1 MTESEFNRLAAEG
14 YNRIPVTLETFAD
27 LDTPLSIYLKL
38 AGDPYSYLLESFGR
52 YSFIG
57 IASTTRIA
65 VYDSSILLLT
75 GNRVAERRDHTN
87 PMSFISEFMA
97 RFKVP
102 DLRVVPRFC
111 GGLVG
116 YFGYDTV
123 RAIEPKLA
131 HSDKAKKPDPIG
143 APDMLLMLSEEIA
156 IVDNLSGKLTLVVY
170 AEPGFP
176 GAWKQAQA
184 RLKELLAK
192 LRAPVAIPAD
202 AATDSAPAESEFG
215 EAAFKAAVVLTMASS
230 NDRPTSVISSRIRSR
245 PRNPAWPS
253 LVWNTCG
260 AGNPVC
266 SQ

>member
-1 MTESEFNRLAAEG
+1 
-14 YNRIPVTLETFAD
+14 
-27 LDTPLSIYLKL
+27 
-38 AGDPYSYLLESFGR
+38 
-52 YSFIG
+52 
-57 IASTTRIA
+57 
-65 VYDSSILLLT
+65 
-75 GNRVAERRDHTN
+75 
-87 PMSFISEFMA
+87 MA

-102 DLRVVPRFC
+102 DLRGLPRFC

-215 EAAFKAAVVLTMASS
+215 EAAFKAAVVRAKQYITDGDVMQVVLSQRMSKPYRASPLALY
-230 NDRPTSVISSRIRSR
+230 RALRTL
-245 PRNPAWPS
+245 NPSPY
-253 LVWNTCG
+253 NET
-260 AGNPVC
+260 
-266 SQ
+266 QR

>member
-1 MTESEFNRLAAEG
+1 MTEIEFNRLAAEG

-38 AGDPYSYLLESFGR
+38 ANDPYSYLLESVQGGERFGR

-57 IASTTRIA
+57 LAAGARIA
-65 VYDSSILLLT
+65 VVDGAIMVLS

-102 DLRVVPRFC
+102 DLPGLPRFC

-116 YFGYDTV
+116 VFGYDTV
-123 RAIEPKLA
+123 RFVEPKLA
-131 HSDKAKKPDPIG
+131 RTHKPEAAG
-143 APDMLLMLSEEIA
+143 MEGVPDILLLLSEEIA
-156 IVDNLSGKLTLVVY
+156 IVDNLSGKLSLVVY

-184 RLKELLAK
+184 RLKELLGR
-192 LRAPVAIPAD
+192 LRSPVAIPRTCACRRHRRYPNL
-202 AATDSAPAESEFG
+202 A
-215 EAAFKAAVVLTMASS
+215 KR
-230 NDRPTSVISSRIRSR
+230 NSR
-245 PRNPAWPS
+245 PRCAAPS
-253 LVWNTCG
+253 STSSMATSCRW
-260 AGNPVC
+260 C
-266 SQ
+266 SRSA